1 MDQLNELTDNIET
14 TADKLE
20 EIASPTF
27 WSRFDF
33 EAFAMTVI
41 KTAVILIVGYLIIRY
56 ILKLVRHML
65 QKNEALKSG
74 AHYIEAAIKFI
85 AYFVLITIAANSLGI
100 DTGSLIAL
108 VASLGL
114 ALGLALKD
122 SLTNL
127 ASGIMI
133 VLNKPLQT
141 GDKVYI
147 EGIDDLLEV
156 VDIRLFN
163 TFFTTWRNVVISLPN
178 DKIIQSKIVNLSK
191 KEFIFTD
198 IKIVLEFKTDLSKAK
213 KIIRDCLHSN
223 EKVLKNPEPVIGVI
237 NYNDNGIELLVSF
250 PAFLNDS
257 FSAKRELMEA
267 IFNALSE
274 NGIYIP
280 FTQRE
285 IRILKDE

>member
-41 KTAVILIVGYLIIRY
+41 KTAIILIVGYLIIRY

-74 AHYIEAAIKFI
+74 AHYIEAAIKLI

-213 KIIRDCLHSN
+213 EIIRDCLYSN

-257 FSAKRELMEA
+257 FSARRELMET